1 MATRSRCP
9 ARLLAAAVFA
19 LASFGAAAQ
28 AFPSKTIRIIVP
40 YPPGGTA
47 DALPRMIAEK
57 LPAIL
62 GQQVIV
68 ENRAGAGG
76 NIGAEMVARAAP
88 DGYTLLA
95 TPPHLLTINHLLYK
109 ISFDPSALSPVS
121 IIASYPNVLLASPK
135 LPAKNAQELIALAQA
150 KPQQLNFASQ
160 GTGTSTHLTAEMFK
174 TMAKVN
180 MLHIPYKGTA
190 PAIADLAGGHVD
202 VMFDN
207 LITAMPFIKSGRLK
221 LLGVGGAT
229 RVAEFP
235 EVPAI
240 AEILP
245 GFLSETWLG
254 IVAPPGTPAPVINKL
269 SEAIAKVIHE
279 PEFRKRMADVY
290 AQAVGNSPAQMAEI
304 IKADTERWSQV
315 IRAAN
320 IKAD

>member
-1 MATRSRCP
+1 MYLVRP
-9 ARLLAAAVFA
+9 LAAAALA
-19 LASFGAAAQ
+19 LASFSAVAQ
-28 AFPSKTIRIIVP
+28 AFPNKIIKIIVP

-76 NIGAEMVARAAP
+76 NIGAELVARSSP

-109 ISFDPSALSPVS
+109 LSFDPSALSPVS
-121 IIASYPNVLLASPK
+121 IIASYPNVLLAAPK
-135 LPAKNAQELIALAQA
+135 LQAKNPRELIAMAQA
-150 KPQQLNFASQ
+150 RPQQLNFASQ
-160 GTGTSTHLTAEMFK
+160 GNGTSTHLTAEMFK
-174 TMAKVN
+174 SMAKVN

-190 PAIADLAGGHVD
+190 PAIADLTGGHVD

-207 LITAMPFIKSGRLK
+207 LITAMPFIKTGRLK
-221 LLGVGGAT
+221 LLGVGSAA
-229 RVAEFP
+229 RVGDFP
-235 EVPAI
+235 DVPAI
-240 AEILP
+240 SEILP

-254 IVAPPGTPAPVINKL
+254 IVAPPGTPAPVVNKL
-269 SEAIAKVIHE
+269 SDAIAKVTQD
-279 PEFRKRMADVY
+279 PEFKKRMMDLY
-290 AQAVGNSPAQMAEI
+290 AQPVGNTPAQMAEI
-304 IKADTERWSQV
+304 IKKDTERWSQV

>member
-1 MATRSRCP
+1 MA
-9 ARLLAAAVFA
+9 ARLKFLAAAVLA
-19 LASFGAAAQ
+19 LAACGASAQ

-68 ENRAGAGG
+68 ENRPGAGG
-76 NIGAEMVARAAP
+76 NVGAEMVARASP

-109 ISFDPSALSPVS
+109 ISFDPGALKPIS

-135 LPAKNAQELIALAQA
+135 LPAKNLRELIALAHA

-160 GTGTSTHLTAEMFK
+160 GNGTSTHLTAEMFK
-174 TMAKVN
+174 TMGKAEMV
-180 MLHIPYKGTA
+180 HIPYKGTA
-190 PAIADLAGGHVD
+190 PAIADLTGGHVD

-221 LLGVGGAT
+221 LLGVGGNA
-229 RVAEFP
+229 RVADFP
-235 EVPAI
+235 DVPAI
-240 AEILP
+240 SEVLP

-254 IVAPPGTPAPVINKL
+254 IVAPPNTPAPVVNRL
-269 SEAIAKVIHE
+269 SDAIAKVIHE
-279 PEFRKRMADVY
+279 PEFKKRMADVY
-290 AQAVGNSPAQMAEI
+290 AQAVGNTPAQMAEI

-315 IRAAN
+315 IRDAN